1 MKTIKLLHD
10 IGSKKV
16 KYLFTAK
23 VLRWDNISIFASSRK
38 EVEDILKH
46 STEFIQF
53 KSIKRNAKRY

>member
-23 VLRWDNISIFASSRK
+23 VLRWDNISIFASTK
-38 EVEDILKH
+38 QEVENILEN
-46 STEFIQF
+46 STEYIQF
-53 KSIKRNAKRY
+53 KSINRNVKRY